1 MVGYAG
7 EVKLIDFGTARGH
20 NRRCHTVAG
29 VVFAKPGYVAP
40 EVARQQVGDGR
51 IDVYAIGV
59 MLWELCAGKRL
70 LVGDAQK
77 HLEDVAAGRFDIPL
91 LAASRGIPREL
102 DVIIQKLC
110 ANDPDDRYASAA
122 HGRDGSRARPRPG
135 PRRQERRAQRSRT
148 RRRRS

>member
-1 MVGYAG
+1 GVVRRDLSPQNVMVGYAG

-51 IDVYAIGV
+51 TDVYAMGV

-70 LVGDAQK
+70 LSGDAQK
-77 HLEDVAAGRFDIPL
+77 HLEEVAAGKFVVPE
-91 LAASRGIPREL
+91 LAPVRGIPAEL
-102 DVIIQKLC
+102 DRIIAKLC
-110 ANDPDDRYASAA
+110 ANDPDERYASAA
-122 HGRDGSRARPRPG
+122 QASTDLA
-135 PRRQERRAQRSRT
+135 
-148 RRRRS
+148 